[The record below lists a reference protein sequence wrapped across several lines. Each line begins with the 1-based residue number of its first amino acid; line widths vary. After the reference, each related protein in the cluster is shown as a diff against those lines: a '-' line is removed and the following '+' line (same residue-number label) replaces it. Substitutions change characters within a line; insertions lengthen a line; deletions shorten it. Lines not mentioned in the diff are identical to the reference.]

1 MKVWKTA
8 KFLKK
13 DKNINMDQLMILLE
27 NIILILVMSIN

>member
-13 DKNINMDQLMILLE
+13 AQPLPRFGLLSLSLLAE
-27 NIILILVMSIN
+27 